1 MSRTQ
6 AIKTLS
12 SHELKEILTDKGITL
27 IGAGMDEAPMAYKD
41 IHTVM
46 ASQKDLIDVVAKFL
60 PKIVRMADDGS
71 RED

>member
-1 MSRTQ
+1 MLEDHGV
-6 AIKTLS
+6 TL
-12 SHELKEILTDKGITL
+12 L
-27 IGAGMDEAPMAYKD
+27 GAGMDEAPMAYKN

-46 ASQKDLIDVVAKFL
+46 EAQTDLIDVLATFS